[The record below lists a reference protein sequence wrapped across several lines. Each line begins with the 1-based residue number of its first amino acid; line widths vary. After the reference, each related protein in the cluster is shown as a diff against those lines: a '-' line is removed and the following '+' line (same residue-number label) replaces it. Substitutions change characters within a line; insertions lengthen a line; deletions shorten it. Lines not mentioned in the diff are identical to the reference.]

1 MEYEAID
8 SSGTDD
14 DRPQL
19 QYNRGPVGGR
29 VAENGR
35 ALVGLSSYQ
44 RMQGDMEFQIH
55 NLEKIAYGAVLRAFK
70 AQSNALS
77 WEKEGL
83 ITELRRELRVS
94 DDEHRETLAEV
105 NADELIQRIR
115 EWKEAVGNRSAG
127 VNAPQHVSNQ
137 LPSPTISQSR
147 KKQKTSQQGNQF
159 GPPSQSLHP
168 QSVTSNVT
176 PLPSAVKRGPPLG
189 PGGRR
194 INAPAFP
201 SAKPMQYE
209 FTDQYSTGVPV
220 CDPAESIRDPLI
232 GRRVMIKWPADN
244 NFYEALITD
253 YNPADGRHSLVYDS
267 NTPNATLEWVDIKEV
282 PPEDIRW
289 VGDNPLISRP
299 GEGGVQAGG
308 GSEAGRGRIF
318 SSNHIPN
325 EIRTLR
331 NGVVK
336 EDLGEI
342 EIFHTDTLINK
353 VKKVLDASH
362 PDELEMEKAK
372 KMLKEHEQ
380 TLIEV
385 IAKLAVACDSD
396 GEHP

>member
-1 MEYEAID
+1 M
-8 SSGTDD
+8 SKGTDD
-14 DRPQL
+14 DFPQL
-19 QYNRGPVGGR
+19 QYNRVPVGVR

-35 ALVGLSSYQ
+35 ALVGLPSYQ
-44 RMQGDMEFQIH
+44 SMQADMESQIH

-94 DDEHRETLAEV
+94 DDEHRETLTEV

-115 EWKEAVGNRSAG
+115 EWKEAVGNRSAV
-127 VNAPQHVSNQ
+127 VNAPQHVNNQ

-147 KKQKTSQQGNQF
+147 KKQKTSQPGSQF
-159 GPPSQSLHP
+159 GTPSQSLHP
-168 QSVTSNVT
+168 QPVTSNAT
-176 PLPSAVKRGPPLG
+176 PLPSAVKRGPPVG

-194 INAPAFP
+194 INTPAFP
-201 SAKPMQYE
+201 SAKSLQYK
-209 FTDQYSTGVPV
+209 FTDQYSTGVLV
-220 CDPAESIRDPLI
+220 DDPAESIRDPLI

-267 NTPNATLEWVDIKEV
+267 NTPNATLEWVDIKEI

-289 VGDNPLISRP
+289 VGNNPLLSRP

-308 GSEAGRGRIF
+308 GSDAERGRIS

-342 EIFHTDTLINK
+342 EILHTDTLINK

-380 TLIEV
+380 KLIEV